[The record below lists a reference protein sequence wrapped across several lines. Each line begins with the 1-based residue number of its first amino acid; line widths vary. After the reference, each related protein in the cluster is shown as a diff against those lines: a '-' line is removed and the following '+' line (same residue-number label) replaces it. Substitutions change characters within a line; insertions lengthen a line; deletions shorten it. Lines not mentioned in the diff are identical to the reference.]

1 MAVCKE
7 LDLTNVFHTR
17 GGREVRDGGGIKPD
31 IVARADSLPSLIY
44 DVIDSDQLFDYA
56 TQYAQ
61 QHPSIAPA
69 CNFQLSDE
77 DYNDFVQLVLK
88 SDFKANRRSEEVLK
102 VLRDAARMEGCLDEA
117 KAEFDALEQ
126 KLKGNLETD
135 LLRHREDVRPY
146 IEDEIV
152 SRYYYQRGRSE
163 HLLRNDKVFD
173 RAVELLNDEEAYR
186 KILRP

>member
-1 MAVCKE
+1 M
-7 LDLTNVFHTR
+7 
-17 GGREVRDGGGIKPD
+17 
-31 IVARADSLPSLIY
+31 
-44 DVIDSDQLFDYA
+44 
-56 TQYAQ
+56 
-61 QHPSIAPA
+61 
-69 CNFQLSDE
+69 
-77 DYNDFVQLVLK
+77 
-88 SDFKANRRSEEVLK
+88 
-102 VLRDAARMEGCLDEA
+102 LRDAARMEGCLDEA

-146 IEDEIV
+146 VEDEIV

-186 KILRP
+186 KMYV